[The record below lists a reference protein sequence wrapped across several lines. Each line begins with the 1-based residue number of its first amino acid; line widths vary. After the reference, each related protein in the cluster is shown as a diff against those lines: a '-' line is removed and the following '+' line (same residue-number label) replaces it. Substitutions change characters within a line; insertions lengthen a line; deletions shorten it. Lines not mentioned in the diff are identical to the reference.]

1 MIRRASRYVWSVACA
16 AALSLPCGCASRSA
30 VARMMAPVL
39 QDVARSVEEE
49 PDLEM
54 VRQAMP
60 GNLLLLR
67 GLLKGSPTNRELLL
81 LASKTCYGYAL
92 AFLEED
98 EPERAIRLYRE
109 GREYAARTLDDFFSG
124 RDPITIDLTDLESML
139 VRADQQQAPA
149 LFWLASNWG
158 SWIRLEAGR
167 PRVLAQLPKV
177 VAVMDRVLTLDE
189 PYFHG
194 GPHLLLGVYHGSR
207 SPALGGRPDLAA
219 QHLQRAIEISHGQ
232 FLLPFVY
239 RARYVHLPRGDRESF
254 ARDLREVLSFPAES
268 APSLRFFNE
277 LAKRKAEQL
286 QAKMNE
292 LFEPLELGGTG

>member
-1 MIRRASRYVWSVACA
+1 MKRSAVQQLTITCSAVAFLLLC
-16 AALSLPCGCASRSA
+16 SCASRSA

-67 GLLKGSPTNRELLL
+67 GLLRGSPTNRELLL

-92 AFLEED
+92 AFLEDD
-98 EPERAIRLYRE
+98 EPERAIRLYQE
-109 GREYAARTLDDFFSG
+109 GREYAARTLDDLFSA
-124 RDPITIDLTDLESML
+124 RDPLTMDLADLESML
-139 VRADQQQAPA
+139 VHADQPHVPA
-149 LFWLASNWG
+149 LFWLVSNWG

-167 PRVLAQLPKV
+167 PRVLAQLPKA
-177 VAVMDRVLTLDE
+177 VAVMERVLTLDE
-189 PYFHG
+189 SYFHG

-219 QHLQRAIEISHGQ
+219 EHLQRAIEISHGQ

-239 RARYVHLPRGDRESF
+239 RARYVHVPRGDRESF

-277 LAKRKAEQL
+277 LAKRKAERL
-286 QAKMNE
+286 QTKTNM
-292 LFEPLELGGTG
+292 LFEPLEPGGTG